1 MNGSSTHTH
10 KTAFEFKIEFL
21 ISSPDSARVLR
32 DPSYISYIQS
42 LFEVSVSTP
51 GTQTPRG
58 EWIALRGRQEHTAKA
73 KVSLVNT
80 VPFIV
85 VN

>member
-1 MNGSSTHTH
+1 MNGSIHTH
-10 KTAFEFKIEFL
+10 NPEAFEFKIEFL
-21 ISSPDSARVLR
+21 IPCPDSARVL
-32 DPSYISYIQS
+32 SSIGYIQS
-42 LFEVSVSTP
+42 LFEVSVSAS

-80 VPFIV
+80 VTFIV

>member
-1 MNGSSTHTH
+1 MNGSIHTH
-10 KTAFEFKIEFL
+10 NPVEFKIEFL
-21 ISSPDSARVLR
+21 IPCPDSARVLR
-32 DPSYISYIQS
+32 DQSSIGYIQS
-42 LFEVSVSTP
+42 LFEVSVSAP

-58 EWIALRGRQEHTAKA
+58 EWIALRGKQEHTAKA

-80 VPFIV
+80 VTFIV